1 MNPKARRVPDWIDDI
16 LEAIRNVA
24 ADIGALD
31 EHQFAGDSK
40 TLRAV
45 TKSLSDIGEAAN
57 RIMALAPQMQQD
69 RPAAWEQLRRVYAMR
84 NVLAHGYFRI
94 DASVVWTTAK
104 QDLPRLQTL
113 LHGLS
118 RDEPKT

>member
-1 MNPKARRVPDWIDDI
+1 MTPKARRLPDWVDDI
-16 LEAIRNVA
+16 QEAIRHIA

-31 EHQFAGDSK
+31 EQQFAGDGK

-57 RIMALAPQMQQD
+57 RIMALAPRMQQD
-69 RPAAWEQLRRVYAMR
+69 RHATWEQLRRVYAMR

-94 DASVVWTTAK
+94 DASVVWTTVK
-104 QDLPRLQTL
+104 QDLPKLHAL
-113 LHGLS
+113 LDELS